1 MICASPST
9 LPSAA
14 ATPWTWRTF
23 ASSDSSSSGCEVPW
37 PSEMSK
43 ADLPV
48 ITAVEPA
55 RDSVKIESNA
65 LSIESV
71 RT

>member
-1 MICASPST
+1 M
-9 LPSAA
+9 
-14 ATPWTWRTF
+14 TPL
-23 ASSDSSSSGCEVPW
+23 S
-37 PSEMSK
+37 SEMSK
-43 ADLPV
+43 ADLPL
-48 ITAVEPA
+48 ITTLEPA